1 MKNWKAVTSAEGP
14 THPKQQK
21 LDFGAKPVSDEEL
34 KKLVAQYIVEE
45 MLPVNT
51 VDSPSFRAIIKK
63 IPTSVNAEL
72 PHRTTFTSYLEKE
85 FTEMERNLKAALNE
99 IDFVSTTAD
108 IWTANNRSY
117 MGVTL
122 HWISRT
128 TLERHKVAL
137 ACRRIRGRHT
147 YDVIGTEIE
156 NIHSSYGLLNKV
168 VATVTD
174 NGSNFVK
181 AFQVYHPVTESD
193 DETEEEE
200 STPKDDDV
208 TFSDLSEILSAENE
222 TEGQLSLPPHRRCAS
237 HTINIICTRDVE
249 KHLTT
254 NAESRAVYR
263 SSTAKCTAL
272 WTKLSRSTLASETV
286 EEISKRKLLIP
297 TSTRWNSFFDAVKRI
312 AEIPMG
318 ELNTVCTKQGLKC
331 FKDQEYQFLHKYCM
345 AMKPLTAA
353 LDILQGDCPYGT
365 LLPTLEVLMQKT
377 QAVKDDLS
385 RMTAGLP
392 DAIQTR
398 FASVLD
404 DKDALLAAASSP
416 KFKLRWLRDAGRRER
431 VKQLLTAEC
440 CTTAPLAKNPAS
452 VPSATTSS
460 SQGEMDFFT
469 FEAEPEEET
478 YSAEK
483 EVMDY
488 LMSGYDLQILHK
500 FSSIKTIFLKY
511 NTPTPSSAPVERLF
525 SLGGLVLTPKR
536 NRLSDRRFEKLLY
549 KFNFKCQEIYC

>member
-1 MKNWKAVTSAEGP
+1 
-14 THPKQQK
+14 
-21 LDFGAKPVSDEEL
+21 
-34 KKLVAQYIVEE
+34 
-45 MLPVNT
+45 
-51 VDSPSFRAIIKK
+51 
-63 IPTSVNAEL
+63 
-72 PHRTTFTSYLEKE
+72 
-85 FTEMERNLKAALNE
+85 MERNLKAALNE

-137 ACRRIRGRHT
+137 GCRRICGRHT

-174 NGSNFVK
+174 NGSNFIK

-222 TEGQLSLPPHRRCAS
+222 S
-237 HTINIICTRDVE
+237 D
-249 KHLTT
+249 
-254 NAESRAVYR
+254 
-263 SSTAKCTAL
+263 
-272 WTKLSRSTLASETV
+272 
-286 EEISKRKLLIP
+286 
-297 TSTRWNSFFDAVKRI
+297 
-312 AEIPMG
+312 
-318 ELNTVCTKQGLKC
+318 GLKC
-331 FKDQEYQFLHKYCM
+331 FKDQEYQFLHEYCM

-392 DAIQTR
+392 VAIVQSLTSDSSGVDSSTTNNR
-398 FASVLD
+398 ASL
-404 DKDALLAAASSP
+404 K
-416 KFKLRWLRDAGRRER
+416 
-431 VKQLLTAEC
+431 
-440 CTTAPLAKNPAS
+440 
-452 VPSATTSS
+452 VPR
-460 SQGEMDFFT
+460 Q
-469 FEAEPEEET
+469 
-478 YSAEK
+478 
-483 EVMDY
+483 
-488 LMSGYDLQILHK
+488 
-500 FSSIKTIFLKY
+500 
-511 NTPTPSSAPVERLF
+511 
-525 SLGGLVLTPKR
+525 
-536 NRLSDRRFEKLLY
+536 
-549 KFNFKCQEIYC
+549 

>member
-1 MKNWKAVTSAEGP
+1 MEGERCSFFSWKYGHYFEFLSTKDFNIKVRCTLCVGEKVLSTFKNTTSN
-14 THPKQQK
+14 
-21 LDFGAKPVSDEEL
+21 L
-34 KKLVAQYIVEE
+34 KKHLESQHG
-45 MLPVNT
+45 T
-51 VDSPSFRAIIKK
+51 VKLTERVPPSGPFRAIIKK

-85 FTEMERNLKAALNE
+85 FTVMERNLKTTLNE
-99 IDFVSTTAD
+99 IDFVSTTTD

-181 AFQVYHPVTESD
+181 GFQVYHPVTESD

-222 TEGQLSLPPHRRCAS
+222 SDGQLSLPPHRRCAS
-237 HTINIICTRDVE
+237 HTISIICTRDVE

-272 WTKLSRSTLASETV
+272 WTKSSRSTLASETV

-297 TSTRWNSFFDAVKRI
+297 TSTRWNSFFDA
-312 AEIPMG
+312 
-318 ELNTVCTKQGLKC
+318 
-331 FKDQEYQFLHKYCM
+331 FLHEYCM

-365 LLPTLEVLMQKT
+365 LLPTLEVLMQKIL
-377 QAVKDDLS
+377 AVKDALS

-392 DAIQTR
+392 DAIVQAIQTR
-398 FASVLD
+398 FAGVLD
-404 DKDALLAAASSP
+404 DKDALLAAASCP

-440 CTTAPLAKNPAS
+440 CTTAPVPKNPAS

-483 EVMDY
+483 
-488 LMSGYDLQILHK
+488 
-500 FSSIKTIFLKY
+500 
-511 NTPTPSSAPVERLF
+511 
-525 SLGGLVLTPKR
+525 
-536 NRLSDRRFEKLLY
+536 
-549 KFNFKCQEIYC
+549 